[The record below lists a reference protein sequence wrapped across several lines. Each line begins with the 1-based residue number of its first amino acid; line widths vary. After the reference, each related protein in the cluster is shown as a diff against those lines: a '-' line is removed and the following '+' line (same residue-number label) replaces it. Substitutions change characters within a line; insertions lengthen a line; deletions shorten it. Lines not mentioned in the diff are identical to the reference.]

1 MKSTH
6 KIKQLDACKRLLKI
20 EIAPEEIVVLFDE
33 VYKEMQK
40 EVVLPGFRRGNAP
53 LDLIKKNHSEY
64 ARKRV
69 LELAIE
75 DSYRDAMKQAGI
87 LSVGSPA
94 IENVKFPQDGILSF
108 EATFEIR
115 PAVNLKNYKG
125 LKVKKKSETVKDE
138 DVDKSLESLRQLGA
152 QYKTVPER
160 PIKEGDFVLSDLVW
174 FVENMPIDKR
184 EKVLLPIEKNTLT
197 QDVFSGILG
206 SIVGEKKSM
215 PVNIDKNFPK
225 PEYVGKSAVLEIT
238 VHEIKEKELPALDDD
253 FAKDLGISSGIKA
266 LREKVKDRLK
276 LEKQEAVR
284 LDIQDQIV
292 LQLLKSHSFDLP
304 QSLVEDEFQ
313 NLLEE
318 SKRKLLHQGYNK
330 EQAEEIFQKEKEN
343 LAKTLKPHAENQVKT
358 FFILEEIAEKENL
371 SVSEEE
377 LKQFIEVLAAR
388 QGQKDAAGFRRQL
401 EKEQRLNSLYWQL
414 TEAKVMQLLVDNAKI
429 EDEKNV
435 SS

>member
-40 EVVLPGFRRGNAP
+40 EVVLPGFRKGNAP

-69 LELAIE
+69 LELAID
-75 DSYRDAMKQAGI
+75 DSYRDAMKEAGI
-87 LSVGSPA
+87 MPVGSPK
-94 IENVKFPQDGILSF
+94 IENVKFPQGGILSF
-108 EATFEIR
+108 DATFEIR
-115 PAVNLKNYKG
+115 PVVNLKNYKG
-125 LKVKKKSETVKDE
+125 LKIKKKSEEVKEE
-138 DVDKSLESLRQLGA
+138 DADKSLESLRQLGV
-152 QYKTVPER
+152 QYKSVPAR
-160 PIKEGDFVLSDLVW
+160 PVKEGDFVLSDLIW
-174 FVENMPIDKR
+174 FVENKPIDKR

-197 QDVFSGILG
+197 PDVFSGILG
-206 SIVGEKKSM
+206 SVVGEKKSI

-225 PEYVGKSAVLEIT
+225 QEYVGKSGTLEIT

-253 FAKDLGISSGIKA
+253 FAKDLGIPEGIKV

-284 LDIQDQIV
+284 LDMQDQIV
-292 LQLLKSHSFDLP
+292 SQLLKGHSFDLP
-304 QSLVEDEFQ
+304 QSLVEEEFQ

-318 SKRKLLHQGYNK
+318 SKHKLLHQGYSK
-330 EQAEEIFQKEKEN
+330 EQAEEIFQKEKDN
-343 LAKTLKPHAENQVKT
+343 LTKTLKPHAESQVKT
-358 FFILEEIAEKENL
+358 FFIFEEIAEKEKL

-377 LKQFIEVLAAR
+377 LNQFIEALAAR
-388 QGQKDAAGFRRQL
+388 QGQKDAASFRRQL
-401 EKEQRLNSLYWQL
+401 EKEQRLNSIYWQL

-429 EDEKNV
+429 EEEASNV
-435 SS
+435 

>member
-1 MKSTH
+1 MKSAH

-40 EVVLPGFRRGNAP
+40 EAVLPGFRKGSAP
-53 LDLIKKNHSEY
+53 LDLIKKNYSEY
-64 ARKRV
+64 ARKKV

-75 DSYRDAMKQAGI
+75 DSCRDVMKEAGI
-87 LSVGSPA
+87 LPVGSPK

-108 EATFEIR
+108 EAAFEIR
-115 PAVNLKNYKG
+115 PAINLKNYKG
-125 LKVKKKSETVKDE
+125 LKVKKKSDAVKEE
-138 DVDKSLESLRQLGA
+138 DVDKSLENLRQLGA
-152 QYKTVPER
+152 QYKTVPAR
-160 PIKEGDFVLSDLVW
+160 PVKEGDFVLSDLIW
-174 FVENMPIDKR
+174 FVENNPIDKR

-197 QDVFSGILG
+197 PDVFGGILG
-206 SIVGEKKSM
+206 SVVGEKKSI

-253 FAKDLGISSGIKA
+253 FAKDLGISSGIKV
-266 LREKVKDRLK
+266 LREKVKERLQ

-284 LDIQDQIV
+284 LDIQDQIIG
-292 LQLLKSHSFDLP
+292 QLLKSHLFDLP
-304 QSLVEDEFQ
+304 QSLVEGEFQ
-313 NLLEE
+313 SLLNEAKHRLQDHGKTLTE
-318 SKRKLLHQGYNK
+318 
-330 EQAEEIFQKEKEN
+330 AEE
-343 LAKTLKPHAENQVKT
+343 KPLHTHAENQVKT

-377 LKQFIEVLAAR
+377 LNQFIEALAAR

-401 EKEQRLNSLYWQL
+401 EKEQRLNSIYWQL
-414 TEAKVMQLLVDNAKI
+414 TEAKVMQLLTDSAKI
-429 EDEKNV
+429 EEEAGNV
-435 SS
+435 